1 MSNGFLLVDKAA
13 GMTSHDVVAK
23 ARKKLG
29 TKRVGHAGTLD
40 PMATGV
46 LVLGVGVATKLLQY
60 VTDGTKRYEATI
72 RLGQSTHTDD
82 REGDLLETFDVS
94 EISKDSILQHLAK
107 FVGKIQ
113 QRPSSVSA
121 IKIDGKSAHERVRA
135 GESVELPA
143 REVEITEIDIKEI
156 RNVETFIDIDVVV
169 SCSAGTYIRAIARD
183 LGQGLGVG
191 GHLTEL
197 RRTLV
202 SPFDISECHELEHA
216 TLISAADGIS
226 RILPTRSLDFSE
238 LNEISFGR
246 TISENPSPAPTA
258 GLNQQGEFSCLL
270 VNQEIAGKNLA
281 RPILVSVKE

>member
-1 MSNGFLLVDKAA
+1 MTNGFLLVDKAA

-46 LVLGVGVATKLLQY
+46 LVLGVGIATKLLQY
-60 VTDGTKRYEATI
+60 VTDGTKRYEANI

-82 REGDLLETFDVS
+82 REGEILETFDVS
-94 EISKDSILQHLAK
+94 NISKEVILEELAK

-135 GESVELPA
+135 GETVELPA
-143 REVEITEIDIKEI
+143 REVEITEIDIKGI
-156 RNVETFIDIDVVV
+156 RNVDSFIDIEVVV
-169 SCSAGTYIRAIARD
+169 TCSAGTYIRALARD
-183 LGQGLGVG
+183 LGQSLNVG
-191 GHLTEL
+191 GHLTLL

-202 SPFDISECHELEHA
+202 SPFDISECLDLERA
-216 TLISAADGIS
+216 ELISAAEGIS
-226 RILPTRSLDFSE
+226 RILPTRTLDFPE

-246 TISENPSPAPTA
+246 TISPNSSEAPTA

-270 VNQEIAGKNLA
+270 LNQEIAGKILA

>member
-1 MSNGFLLVDKAA
+1 MTSGFLLVDKAA

-82 REGDLLETFDVS
+82 REGEVIASYDVS
-94 EISKDSILQHLAK
+94 KISKEVILEELAK

-121 IKIDGKSAHERVRA
+121 IKVDGKTAHERVRA
-135 GESVELPA
+135 GETVELPA
-143 REVEITEIDIKEI
+143 REVEITKIEIKEI
-156 RNVETFIDIDVVV
+156 RNVDSFIDIEVFVT
-169 SCSAGTYIRAIARD
+169 CSAGTYIRAIARD
-183 LGQGLGVG
+183 LGQSLNAG
-191 GHLTEL
+191 GHLTSL

-202 SPFDISECHELEHA
+202 SPFEISECLDLESA
-216 TLISAADGIS
+216 ELISSAEGIS
-226 RILPTRSLDFSE
+226 RILTTRTLDFSE

-246 TISENPSPAPTA
+246 TISPNSSEAPTA

-270 VNQEIAGKNLA
+270 LNQEIAGKILA
-281 RPILVSVKE
+281 RPILVSMKE

>member
-1 MSNGFLLVDKAA
+1 MTSGFLLVDKAA

-82 REGDLLETFDVS
+82 REGEVIASYDVS
-94 EISKDSILQHLAK
+94 KISKEVILEELAK

-121 IKIDGKSAHERVRA
+121 IKVDGKTAHERVRA
-135 GESVELPA
+135 GETVELPA
-143 REVEITEIDIKEI
+143 REVEITKIEIKEI
-156 RNVETFIDIDVVV
+156 RNVDSFIDIEVFVT
-169 SCSAGTYIRAIARD
+169 CSAGTYIRAIARD
-183 LGQGLGVG
+183 LGQSLNAG
-191 GHLTEL
+191 GHLTSL

-202 SPFDISECHELEHA
+202 SPFDISECLDLESA
-216 TLISAADGIS
+216 ELISSAEGIS
-226 RILPTRSLDFSE
+226 RIFTTRTLDFSE

-246 TISENPSPAPTA
+246 TISPNSSEAPTA

-270 VNQEIAGKNLA
+270 LNQEIAGKILA
-281 RPILVSVKE
+281 RPILVSMKE